1 MRVPIIPVHRRGDLQ
16 SAVRR
21 HQVSPSPALSGIE
34 IRSVSAV
41 PRGTENTE
49 KAENTETIQRLYRDY
64 LEPVFMGSGPSAGWA
79 GELRSRDTN
88 GSLHSHHSQYLLTL
102 DIYIIYLHV
111 YISALSTNT

>member
-49 KAENTETIQRLYRDY
+49 NTEKAENTENTENTETIQRLYRDY

-102 DIYIIYLHV
+102 DIYIIYSH
-111 YISALSTNT
+111 

>member
-1 MRVPIIPVHRRGDLQ
+1 M
-16 SAVRR
+16 
-21 HQVSPSPALSGIE
+21 SPSPALSGIE

-41 PRGTENTE
+41 PRATENTENTENTE
-49 KAENTETIQRLYRDY
+49 KAENTENTEYTDNTKTIQRLYRDY

-111 YISALSTNT
+111 

>member
-1 MRVPIIPVHRRGDLQ
+1 MHRRGDLQ

-49 KAENTETIQRLYRDY
+49 NTEYTEYTENTDNTETIQRLYRDY

-102 DIYIIYLHV
+102 DIYIIYSH
-111 YISALSTNT
+111 

>member
-41 PRGTENTE
+41 PRGTEYTENTE
-49 KAENTETIQRLYRDY
+49 NTEYTETIQRLYRDY
-64 LEPVFMGSGPSAGWA
+64 IE
-79 GELRSRDTN
+79 T
-88 GSLHSHHSQYLLTL
+88 
-102 DIYIIYLHV
+102 I
-111 YISALSTNT
+111 